1 MKVLLTGGA
10 GYIGS
15 NILSCL
21 LDEGHEVIVF
31 DNFINSPRSKA
42 EFLKKFIKKKFTII
56 EGDLVYIDEIKSVFD
71 SHNID
76 VVIHLAGLK
85 SVSESVVNP
94 LLYYQNNIFGSVNL
108 LHVMNEAK
116 VKKIVFSSSATIYGD
131 PKNLP
136 IKESHPPNPKNTYG
150 TTKLIVENIISSLC
164 DKKHE
169 FFAVSLRYFN
179 PVGADPSFTL
189 GEFINKNQNNLMPI
203 INLNAFGHQKKFEI
217 FGNDF
222 DSKDGY
228 AKRDFIHITDLAK
241 AHISSIEYLTKQ
253 TDFKNEIFNI
263 GTGKGT
269 SVMELISCFETTNNV
284 ELNYEVSKRRDGDI
298 AESVACC
305 EKANK
310 DLNWKAEYSLEDMCE
325 SSYEF
330 YKKFPEAL
338 NA

>member
-21 LDEGHEVIVF
+21 LNEGHEVIVF
-31 DNFINSPRSKA
+31 DNFINSPRSKVD
-42 EFLKKFIKKKFTII
+42 FLKKFLKRKFTFI
-56 EGDLVYIDEIKSVFD
+56 EGDLVNIDEIKSVFE
-71 SHNID
+71 SYNID

-85 SVSESVVNP
+85 SVSESVMNP

-136 IKESHPPNPKNTYG
+136 IKESHPASPKNTYG
-150 TTKLIVENIISSLC
+150 TTKLTVENIISSLC
-164 DKKHE
+164 NKRHE
-169 FFAVSLRYFN
+169 FYAVSLRYFN
-179 PVGADPSFTL
+179 PIGADPNFTL

-203 INLNAFGHQKKFEI
+203 INLNAFGHQKKFKI
-217 FGNDF
+217 FGSDF
-222 DSKDGY
+222 DSEDGY

-241 AHISSIEYLTKQ
+241 AHISSIDYLTRQ

-263 GTGKGT
+263 GTGRGT
-269 SVMELISCFETTNNV
+269 SVMGLISCFETTNNV
-284 ELNYEVSKRRDGDI
+284 ELNYEVGNRRDGDI

-310 DLNWKAEYSLEDMCE
+310 YLHWKAEYSLEDMCK